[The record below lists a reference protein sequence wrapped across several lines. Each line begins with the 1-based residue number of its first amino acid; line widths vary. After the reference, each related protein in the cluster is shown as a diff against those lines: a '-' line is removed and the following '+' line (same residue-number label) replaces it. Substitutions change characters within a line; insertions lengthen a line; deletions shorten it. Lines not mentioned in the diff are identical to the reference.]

1 MGGCGGFGEGRP
13 AGAGGR
19 ARSVQG
25 ALREGDDELQKDAA
39 TTLGRIGPDAK
50 AAVDDLATTL
60 RDKDDRV
67 RIAAALALWR
77 ISRHEAAIPTL
88 VRMLQSDRILSRDEA
103 LEALAEIGSDA
114 KPALPAIDAALN
126 DEDGLIVSRAAE
138 TLGHIGPDARPAVP
152 KLIQALKDGRMF
164 VSDSAAEALKKIDPD
179 AAAKAGVK

>member
-1 MGGCGGFGEGRP
+1 MRWEAAEALAKVGPQARAAVP
-13 AGAGGR
+13 ALCK
-19 ARSVQG
+19 VI
-25 ALREGDDELQKDAA
+25 REGDDELQKDAA

-103 LEALAEIGSDA
+103 LEHGGDRL
-114 KPALPAIDAALN
+114 
-126 DEDGLIVSRAAE
+126 R
-138 TLGHIGPDARPAVP
+138 R
-152 KLIQALKDGRMF
+152 
-164 VSDSAAEALKKIDPD
+164 
-179 AAAKAGVK
+179 